1 MEAKLYKI
9 PEEGLLTGVC
19 AGIADHY
26 KIDPTIVRIATAAL
40 CIFWNFMVLVYIIL
54 AIVLPEKSIIN
65 ADKQTNEMPTYTKE
79 RTEDHAEF
87 EVKPKLN
94 NTRNTLLAVGLICG
108 GIGLFVTRFIFHY
121 SIGLDD
127 FITLVLLGVGIY
139 LLVSGLTEDKESS
152 SERSFKIILGIIL
165 SAVSLLLIFHIFHFI
180 IFSVFDIFASIRYL
194 WPLFI
199 VAIGLNLL
207 LPTKKTTAWI
217 WISVGFVIIAYTI
230 ITNIL

>member
-9 PEEGLLTGVC
+9 PKEGLLTGVC
-19 AGIADHY
+19 AGIADYY
-26 KIDPTIVRIATAAL
+26 KIDPTIVRISTAAL

-54 AIVLPEKSIIN
+54 AVVLPEKSMV
-65 ADKQTNEMPTYTKE
+65 KTNEQSNEIPTYEEEQTKD
-79 RTEDHAEF
+79 RSDF
-87 EVKPKLN
+87 ETKPKTK
-94 NTRNTLLAVGLICG
+94 NTRNTLLAIGLICG

-121 SIGLDD
+121 AIGLDD

-139 LLVSGLTEDKESS
+139 LLVSGLTENKESS

-165 SAVSLLLIFHIFHFI
+165 STVSLLLLFHIFHFI

-217 WISVGFVIIAYTI
+217 WIILGLVIIAYTI
-230 ITNIL
+230 ASNIL

>member
-9 PEEGLLTGVC
+9 PSEGLLTGVC

-40 CIFWNFMVLVYIIL
+40 CIFWNFIVLIYIIL
-54 AIVLPEKSIIN
+54 AVVLPEKSMQTVEEQ
-65 ADKQTNEMPTYTKE
+65 ADDIHTYKDE
-79 RTEDHAEF
+79 STEDPVDF
-87 EVKPKLN
+87 EMKPKTK

-108 GIGLFVTRFIFHY
+108 GIGLFVTRFVFHY
-121 SIGLDD
+121 DIGLDD
-127 FITLVLLGVGIY
+127 FLTLALLGVGIY
-139 LLVSGLTEDKESS
+139 LLVSGFTEDKESS
-152 SERSFKIILGIIL
+152 TERSFKIILGIIL
-165 SAVSLLLIFHIFHFI
+165 TALSLLLLFHIFHFI
-180 IFSVFDIFASIRYL
+180 IFSVFDILASIRYL

-217 WISVGFVIIAYTI
+217 WISLGLVIIGYTLA
-230 ITNIL
+230 TNIL

>member
-1 MEAKLYKI
+1 METKLYKI

-19 AGIADHY
+19 AGIADYY

-40 CIFWNFMVLVYIIL
+40 CVFWNFMVLVYIIL
-54 AIVLPEKSIIN
+54 AIVLPEKGMVN
-65 ADKQTNEMPTYTKE
+65 AGEKTDETPNYTEEQTQDY
-79 RTEDHAEF
+79 AGF
-87 EVKPKLN
+87 EIKPKPKS
-94 NTRNTLLAVGLICG
+94 TRNTILAVGLICG
-108 GIGLFVTRFIFHY
+108 GIGLFVTRFVFHY

-165 SAVSLLLIFHIFHFI
+165 SAVSLLLIFHIFHLI

-217 WISVGFVIIAYTI
+217 WISVGLVIIGYTI
-230 ITNIL
+230 VTNIL

>member
-19 AGIADHY
+19 AGIADYY

-40 CIFWNFMVLVYIIL
+40 CVFWNFMVLVYIIL
-54 AIVLPEKSIIN
+54 AVALPEKNVVSTN
-65 ADKQTNEMPTYTKE
+65 EQTNEMPAYKKGQTEE
-79 RTEDHAEF
+79 RADF
-87 EVKPKLN
+87 EIKPKPK

-139 LLVSGLTEDKESS
+139 LLISGLTEDKESS

-165 SAVSLLLIFHIFHFI
+165 STLSLLLLFHIFHFI
-180 IFSVFDIFASIRYL
+180 IFSVFDIFASIKYL

-217 WISVGFVIIAYTI
+217 WITLGLVIIGYTVV
-230 ITNIL
+230 TNIL